1 MRRRAEHE
9 RRYAPQP
16 SRMGT
21 TRTRRHRRRARVRA
35 TPRQQVNAEAWR
47 IMRKLVQARR
57 ECEQELRVRRG
68 VNPLLYWSA
77 RRRSLDEA
85 IAIVRGLDDES

>member
-1 MRRRAEHE
+1 
-9 RRYAPQP
+9 
-16 SRMGT
+16 
-21 TRTRRHRRRARVRA
+21 
-35 TPRQQVNAEAWR
+35 VNAEAWR
-47 IMRKLVQARR
+47 IMRALVQARR

-68 VNPLLYWSA
+68 TNPLLYWGA

>member
-1 MRRRAEHE
+1 MRRRGDHE
-9 RRYAPQP
+9 RRHAPQP

-21 TRTRRHRRRARVRA
+21 RPHRRHRRRARVRA
-35 TPRQQVNAEAWR
+35 TPRVQVNTEAWR
-47 IMRKLVQARR
+47 IMRALVQARR

-68 VNPLLYWSA
+68 MNPLLYWSA

>member
-1 MRRRAEHE
+1 MN
-9 RRYAPQP
+9 
-16 SRMGT
+16 T
-21 TRTRRHRRRARVRA
+21 
-35 TPRQQVNAEAWR
+35 EAWR

-68 VNPLLYWSA
+68 VNALLYWSA

-85 IAIVRGLDDES
+85 ITIVRGLDDES